1 MSVLGDIFGG
11 ITGLDVPG
19 TSDLADLLLGEGKTT
34 VESKVTLDPATQ
46 QELDVRQ
53 SLLDR
58 IDELFATSP
67 GFDEALSAQFRNLL
81 VDFAS
86 RDEVGRLTPEGIAE
100 ATSFVDRTFTQPAAQ
115 VLAESRRQ
123 FTAQQEARAAQL
135 GRQPT
140 DTGFQQQLA
149 QEFTRGGVELGA
161 QRGQRIQDLT
171 LKLPAL
177 RQEAAFQRIAG
188 LSDINE
194 RAQRNRLS
202 LLNQQTGFLSQLQQE
217 RFKGAGSTQVTQ
229 APSAGLL
236 GDVAGISAS
245 LAGLGSF
252 FQSDFALKKN
262 IEDAHDEVN
271 EFLDNIKPIKFKFKD
286 EKYGHGSIVGIL
298 AQDLEKSSMG
308 KSMVDDTPQG
318 KVVDI
323 SKAVSG
329 LLAAVTEL
337 NQRLRRLE
345 KQNGK

>member
-1 MSVLGDIFGG
+1 MSFISDIISPVG
-11 ITGLDVPG
+11 
-19 TSDLADLLLGEGKTT
+19 DLLLGSGETT
-34 VESKVTLDPATQ
+34 VRSDTTLAPATQ
-46 QELDVRQ
+46 QEVDVRQ

-58 IDELFATSP
+58 IDQLFATSP
-67 GFDEALSAQFRNLL
+67 GFNEALTGQFRNLL
-81 VDFAS
+81 VDFAG

-100 ATSFVDRTFTQPAAQ
+100 ATDFVDRTFTQPASQ
-115 VLAESRRQ
+115 VLAESQRQ

-140 DTGFQQQLA
+140 DTAFQQQLA
-149 QEFTRGGVELGA
+149 QEFTRGGVALASE
-161 QRGQRIQDLT
+161 RGQRIGELA
-171 LKLPAL
+171 LKLPQL
-177 RQEAAFQRIAG
+177 RQEASLARLTG

-202 LLNQQTGFLSQLQQE
+202 LLNQQTGFLGQLQQE
-217 RFKGAGSTQVTQ
+217 RLSSKGTTQVTQ
-229 APSAGLL
+229 APSAGVL
-236 GDVAGISAS
+236 GDVAGIAS
-245 LAGLGSF
+245 TVAPLAALF
-252 FQSDFALKKN
+252 SDSALKKN
-262 IEDAHDEVN
+262 IEEAHDEVN

-286 EKYGHGSIVGIL
+286 EKHGQGVIIGIL

-323 SKAVSG
+323 SKAISG
-329 LLAAVTEL
+329 LLAVVTEL